1 MTALPKKVPGTKR
14 SAAEADGSWDGVIRP
29 EKKPAVSQGPDE
41 GEGSGKLKDTGNVQ
55 ISVDGYGKDKCKG
68 QGSGKSSGD
77 GYGNDKGEGQGSGK
91 HNCLSQHPP
100 EHPSSPIQLIPN
112 ATPTHPHP
120 SPSVSTHPNP
130 SQSHPVFVYSWSV
143 LEFVITYPG
152 KTSQL
157 WYLQPI

>member
-55 ISVDGYGKDKCKG
+55 SSVDGYGKDKCKG

-100 EHPSSPIQLIPN
+100 EHPSSSIQLIPN
-112 ATPTHPHP
+112 PTPTHPHP
-120 SPSVSTHPNP
+120 SPSVSPIPTHPNHIP
-130 SQSHPVFVYSWSV
+130 CLY
-143 LEFVITYPG
+143 TPG
-152 KTSQL
+152 MS
-157 WYLQPI
+157 